1 MSFLLSV
8 TKQHSKTLM
17 NISSKKNLKTKNKEN
32 LHSVFD
38 QLKSILQK
46 FEPRLLLKVDKPGSY
61 SIDAPYSEKY
71 KKELFF
77 GAAQVKKNYVSYY
90 LFPVYMFPELLKGI
104 SPGLKKRMQGK
115 SCFNFT
121 SIDKELLSE
130 LKQLTKS
137 GFERFK
143 KEKLV

>member
-1 MSFLLSV
+1 MKSI
-8 TKQHSKTLM
+8 SKT
-17 NISSKKNLKTKNKEN
+17 KTEPT
-32 LHSVFD
+32 SDFQPVFEH
-38 QLKSILQK
+38 LKSILQNFK
-46 FEPRLLLKVDKPGSY
+46 ARLLLKVDKPGSY
-61 SIDAPYSEKY
+61 SLDAPYSEKY

-104 SPGLKKRMQGK
+104 SLGLKKRMQGK

-143 KEKLV
+143 KEKLL

>member
-1 MSFLLSV
+1 MKRES
-8 TKQHSKTLM
+8 
-17 NISSKKNLKTKNKEN
+17 NIDFQA
-32 LHSVFD
+32 VFE

-46 FEPRLLLKVDKPGSY
+46 FETRLLLKVDKPGSY
-61 SIDAPYSEKY
+61 SLDAPYSEKY

-90 LFPVYMFPELLKGI
+90 LFPVYMFAELLKGI
-104 SPGLKKRMQGK
+104 SSELKKRMQGK

-121 SIDKELLSE
+121 SIDKELLRE

-137 GFERFK
+137 GFEKFK
-143 KEKLV
+143 KEKLL

>member
-1 MSFLLSV
+1 M
-8 TKQHSKTLM
+8 TRW
-17 NISSKKNLKTKNKEN
+17 NLKKEAKTE
-32 LHSVFD
+32 SKEDFQAVFER
-38 QLKSILQK
+38 LKSILQN
-46 FEPRLLLKVDKPGSY
+46 FESRLLLKVDKPGSY
-61 SIDAPYSEKY
+61 SLDAPYSEKY
-71 KKELFF
+71 KKELLFA
-77 GAAQVKKNYVSYY
+77 AAQVKKNYVSYH

-104 SPGLKKRMQGK
+104 SPKLKKRMQGK

-143 KEKLV
+143 KEKLL

>member
-1 MSFLLSV
+1 VGLWAYQKLLSSMLN
-8 TKQHSKTLM
+8 KSKEDLQP
-17 NISSKKNLKTKNKEN
+17 
-32 LHSVFD
+32 VFS
-38 QLKSILQK
+38 QLKSILQN

-61 SIDAPYSEKY
+61 SLDAPYSEKY
-71 KKELFF
+71 KRELFF
-77 GAAQVKKNYVSYY
+77 GAAQVKKNYMSYY

-104 SPGLKKRMQGK
+104 SPELKKRMQGK

-137 GFERFK
+137 GFEKFK
-143 KEKLV
+143 KEKLL